1 MLYNKS
7 MVQDQLVDYISS
19 QMKAGVSREAIKA
32 ALVGAGW
39 VAADVEDTFKK
50 VEGVAKTA
58 PPASTALAGTSPSGA
73 SPASAAFKPAAM
85 IGGGAVKS
93 GEPQSIR
100 VSDLVSA
107 SAAANLSTGA
117 GAGFGKSTSTTKT
130 QQPAGLAVTARMGA
144 DPKSAHGGRVMM
156 IIGIVV
162 IIVLGGLA
170 GYLYFQNNNLA
181 SQVASLGSQS
191 TGVTSQIFLE
201 RTGASTHRFQY
212 RAHGCRSVSHR
223 PKYGPSYQPFV
234 RSSSRGHSKR
244 GFKHSFRERHAH
256 GREVGVYAHDRLR
269 RRDLRCE
276 CERRKG
282 ERRACAAPCGHEHG
296 RAYGHSRSRFAIY
309 YGYRSQRFVV
319 VEDGA
324 IGSRTP
330 RCSRAF
336 S

>member
-191 TGVTSQIFLE
+191 TGVTSQISSLSGQVQALTASNTALTAAAASLTGQNTDLLTNLSFVAVPAG
-201 RTGASTHRFQY
+201 TPSGASSTV
-212 RAHGCRSVSHR
+212 SVSGTLTGG
-223 PKYGPSYQPFV
+223 KS
-234 RSSSRGHSKR
+234 
-244 GFKHSFRERHAH
+244 
-256 GREVGVYAHDRLR
+256 VYTLTT
-269 RRDLRCE
+269 
-276 CERRKG
+276 
-282 ERRACAAPCGHEHG
+282 
-296 RAYGHSRSRFAIY
+296 AYGVVIY
-309 YGYRSQRFVV
+309 VANAKDAKVSAALAPLLAGTSTVELTGTHVAGSQYITVTAV
-319 VEDGA
+319 N
-324 IGSRTP
+324 GS
-330 RCSRAF
+330 SL
-336 S
+336 